1 MSTAPHAENAEVFKA
16 RTNRWFAGLSWL
28 VAGLGIAGI
37 ALTGGAGALIGA
49 GPLLLIAYLG
59 WLLFWRPAVVVHDAG
74 VSLENPFRSVVVPWE
89 ALVHVDTRY
98 ALTLVTPGK
107 SYGAWAAPAPGIWG
121 GRNARPEDL
130 QGLAGSTYG
139 PGNSVRPGDLKST
152 DSGQAA
158 QLVRVRWQE
167 LVESGALDAGNAE
180 TTPVAVRYRWAELA
194 VTLLLV
200 ALSFWGVA
208 LA

>member
-1 MSTAPHAENAEVFKA
+1 MSTAPHAENAVIFKA
-16 RTNRWFAGLSWL
+16 RTNKWFAALAWL
-28 VAGLGIAGI
+28 VAGVGLVSTA
-37 ALTGGAGALIGA
+37 ATGGAASMLGI

-59 WLLFWRPAVVVHDAG
+59 WLLFWRPSVVIHDTG
-74 VSLENPFRSVVVPWE
+74 VRLENPFRSVMVPWA

-98 ALTLVTPGK
+98 ALTLVTPSG

-130 QGLAGSTYG
+130 HGLPGTTYG

-158 QLVRVRWQE
+158 QLVRARWQQ
-167 LVESGALDAGNAE
+167 LVEAGAINAGNAA
-180 TTPVAVRYRWAELA
+180 TTPVSITVRWLDVGATA
-194 VTLLLV
+194 LLL
-200 ALSFWGVA
+200 AFSIWGVA
-208 LA
+208 LL